1 MNGVRIWSLYDGK
14 KDVIMRYTTLAL
26 GFAFF
31 TGLSACGE
39 MTSVPAEPVNSQTK
53 KQELKETQKS
63 NFEQGKASLDDKM
76 IARIGPTYL
85 YQSDVERLALERDL
99 IETGEKLLPTDER
112 FQMLLDE
119 LIDQRLL
126 AMEAVQ
132 RSVDQT
138 SENKRRLAAA
148 RERIL
153 SNILI
158 ETHLREEVTEANIL
172 RLYNEQAALANRG
185 NELRARHIVVKS
197 KDEAQEILNALEAGG
212 DFAALAFERSIDKAS
227 KDKGGDLGW
236 ITRDRLAPDLTQILY
251 NTATGD
257 RTKPFQTVEGWHVAE
272 VMQRRAPK
280 GQDFETVQPK
290 IRSFLTYDAIQSLL
304 EDLRKKNEV
313 ETFFIE
319 VDGDPKTIENGNTS
333 SDETSPMGDKP
344 QEDIITDTTPPE
356 MRGKSGLII
365 TDTTDEEDTDG

>member
-1 MNGVRIWSLYDGK
+1 MNGASIWSLYDGK

-26 GFAFF
+26 VFAFF

-39 MTSVPAEPVNSQTK
+39 MTSGPVETSNPLTEE
-53 KQELKETQKS
+53 QELREAKKDS
-63 NFEQGKASLDDKM
+63 FEQGKASLDDEM
-76 IARIGPTYL
+76 IARIGPTYI
-85 YQSDVERLALERDL
+85 YQSDIERLAIERDL
-99 IETGEKLLPTDER
+99 IEVGENLSATDER
-112 FQMLLDE
+112 FQTLLDE

-158 ETHLREEVTEANIL
+158 ETHLREKVTEANIL

-197 KDEAQEILNALEAGG
+197 EGEAQEILNALEAGG
-212 DFAALAFERSIDKAS
+212 DFATLAFEKSLDKAS
-227 KDKGGDLGW
+227 KEKGGDLGW
-236 ITRDRLAPDLTQILY
+236 ITRDRLAPDLTQVLY

-257 RTKPFQTVEGWHVAE
+257 RTKPFQTVEGWHIAE

-280 GQDFETVQPK
+280 DQDFETVRPK
-290 IRSFLTYDAIQSLL
+290 IRSFLTYDAIQTLL
-304 EDLRKKNEV
+304 QDLRKKNEV
-313 ETFFIE
+313 ETFFSESEIE
-319 VDGDPKTIENGNTS
+319 GAPEN
-333 SDETSPMGDKP
+333 ETEPV
-344 QEDIITDTTPPE
+344 ITPPE
-356 MRGKSGLII
+356 MRGQSGPI
-365 TDTTDEEDTDG
+365 TTETTEEDTDG